1 MKKLYSLL
9 LLIFIGIL
17 SSYGQTVDDTFVQ
30 PIAYKAAKITQIK
43 ELPDGKTLL
52 GGDIAFYGNT
62 QVNNLVRLNAD
73 YSLDETFLFANP
85 NNLKIK
91 KVELQSNGNIIVVAN
106 VDNPWGGS
114 GEQTTI
120 FQLNSN
126 GEVITSIAS
135 LTDVSSIAIQADDK
149 ILVSLGHWT
158 VDNGNLYRY
167 NSDLTLDDS
176 FNNDI
181 TFDKKVS
188 DVKVFGNSIY
198 VSGMFSV
205 VDGITRNSIAKL
217 NSDGTVDTT
226 FDAGQ
231 GSNGSGFSMTLQDDG
246 KIVIGGNF
254 FNTSENATAT
264 SIIRLNSDGSLDS
277 SFSSPY
283 YSAGSSEIAVKDSYI
298 YLSSAVNDGTTI
310 TNYFLKL
317 KSDGTLAD
325 NFTPVKL
332 RDLGYQFF
340 VVGFANNKVFYNNVD
355 NSINKYGLAASNLDG
370 SAFDS
375 SVLKP
380 ASYGSFEK
388 GGYFNGKLIVKGDFV
403 RINDVETFGIGMLDE
418 TGTVDESF
426 VFENYLGEIK
436 QFQIIDNSTVFVSTK
451 DQFLKLDNQGNV
463 IKNFDFKVDTQ
474 LQKIEQFKVLES
486 GKIIITD
493 QSGLF
498 LLNENGVQESVFEIN
513 SNPDYWVGGVKF
525 EMQNDKIICGA
536 LLANF
541 SSTVYIPKLIR
552 FNLDTS
558 LDEDFNIGQG
568 PDVYFDKVVV
578 LNSGE
583 IIVAGWYAT
592 FNGISVP
599 NQIVKL
605 SVNGVMD
612 LQFNQNLSAYQIGY
626 GQSHDYRKIEEI
638 DSVLYI
644 TEGDSR
650 VTAINLDG
658 TLVNNFAMPVTIDK
672 VNDLVASEE
681 PAAENSETSKTS
693 KSQSD
698 SNTNTDTK
706 YMYAFGTVNNPSNGI
721 SSVIVKVNLGKKS
734 GTLGLDPVTAEKSI
748 SNVQIF
754 PVPVQEKMSLSFSN
768 AVVRTKVAVY
778 SSNGKE
784 LYSSKIQSA
793 DNIDVD
799 MSRFTPGVYFIK
811 VFSESGVT
819 TKKIIKK

>member
-1 MKKLYSLL
+1 MKKLYSVLL
-9 LLIFIGIL
+9 FTFIAIL
-17 SSYGQTVDDTFVQ
+17 SSYSQTVEDTFIQ

-43 ELPDGKTLL
+43 ELPDGKMLL
-52 GGDIAFYGNT
+52 AGDIAFYGNT
-62 QVNNLVRLNAD
+62 PVNNLIRLNAD
-73 YSLDETFLFANP
+73 YSLDQSFLFTNP

-91 KVELQSNGNIIVVAN
+91 KVELQSNGNIIVLAN

-114 GEQTTI
+114 GEQSTI
-120 FQLNSN
+120 FQFNSN
-126 GEVITSIAS
+126 GEVITSIS
-135 LTDVSSIAIQADDK
+135 TLIDVSSIAVQTDDK
-149 ILVSLGHWT
+149 ILVSLGHWS

-167 NSDLTLDDS
+167 NSDLTLDES

-181 TFDKKVS
+181 TFDKQVA

-198 VSGMFSV
+198 VSGMFST
-205 VDGITRNSIAKL
+205 VDGIARNSIAKL

-231 GSNGSGFSMTLQDDG
+231 GSNGSGFSMTIQEDG
-246 KIVIGGNF
+246 KILIGGNF
-254 FNTSENATAT
+254 YNMNENATAT
-264 SIIRLNSDGSLDS
+264 SVIRLNSDGSLDS

-283 YSAGSSEIAVKDSYI
+283 YSAGSSQIAVKDSYI
-298 YLSSAVNDGTTI
+298 YLSSQVIDGPTS

-332 RDLGYQFF
+332 KDLGYQFF
-340 VVGFANNKVFYNNVD
+340 VVGCANDKIFYNSVD
-355 NSINKYGLAASNLDG
+355 NSVNKYGLAAYNIDG

-403 RINDVETFGIGMLDE
+403 RINDVDTFGIGLLDE

-451 DQFLKLDNQGNV
+451 DQFLKLDNQGN
-463 IKNFDFKVDTQ
+463 ILKNFDFKANTQ
-474 LQKIEQFKVLES
+474 LQKIEQYKVLEN
-486 GKIIITD
+486 GKILITD

-498 LLNENGVQESVFEIN
+498 MLDENGVQESVFTIN
-513 SNPDYWVGGVKF
+513 SNPDYYWVSGIKF
-525 EMQNDKIICGA
+525 EMQNDKIICSA
-536 LLANF
+536 LLINF
-541 SSTVYIPKLIR
+541 SSTAYIPKLIR
-552 FNLDTS
+552 FNLDST
-558 LDEDFNIGQG
+558 LDESFNVGQG
-568 PDVYFDKVVV
+568 PDTFFDKVVV

-583 IIVAGWYAT
+583 IIVAGWFST

-605 SVNGVMD
+605 SANGVMD

-626 GQSHDYRKIEEI
+626 GQSHDYKKIEEI
-638 DSVLYI
+638 DGVLYI

-658 TLVNNFAMPVTIDK
+658 TLVNNFQMPVTIDQ

-681 PAAENSETSKTS
+681 PADNSETSKKS
-693 KSQSD
+693 KSESD
-698 SNTNTDTK
+698 SDTGTDK
-706 YMYAFGTVNNPSNGI
+706 YMFAFGTVNNPSNGI
-721 SSVIVKVNLGKKS
+721 KSVIVKVNLGKKS
-734 GTLGLDPVTAEKSI
+734 GTLGLNPITGKAI

-768 AVVRTKVAVY
+768 SIVPTKVAVY
-778 SSNGKE
+778 SLNGTE
-784 LYSSKIQSA
+784 LYSSKVKNTDS
-793 DNIDVD
+793 IDVD
-799 MSRFTPGVYFIK
+799 MSNYNPGVYFIK
-811 VFSESGVT
+811 VFSDSGVT